1 MRIAVIGAGLAGVTT
16 AYELARDGHEVIVYE
31 RRGSIAAEG
40 SFAPACVLAPG
51 LWLAH
56 AAVGVQ
62 GGLERLPAKPS
73 AWRWLWHRWRSA
85 RQPAH
90 GVRLACL
97 RDLAQLSLERL
108 QAIQAAHQ
116 LEHDHHAGVM
126 ALMRT
131 PSHAARAQALLARH
145 ASMNLPVR
153 WLNSADEARAIEP
166 GLSPTLPLHGALYW
180 PAGQTAN
187 GRQFAHALKT
197 EALRLGAR
205 FQFQQEVTR
214 LTPAASGGR
223 HQVELQ
229 AERCSADLGESG
241 LGVSSTGATTI
252 ADEGP
257 QTFDAVV
264 LCSAEAASR
273 LLSGAARP
281 PIAWG
286 HVHSVT
292 APRHIAS
299 EASETF
305 GPRSAVLDPAAGIT
319 VGRMGDRLRVAGGAA
334 FGAAP
339 TRPSEPVLARLFA
352 ALEEAF
358 PGATRTARAQP
369 WVGRQSQLADGL
381 PAVGRAQAAGLWLNI
396 GHGPNAWAQTTACAR
411 LLADQMGGGPA
422 ACDCTAID
430 PARLR

>member
-1 MRIAVIGAGLAGVTT
+1 MRIAVTGAGLAGVTT

-31 RRGSIAAEG
+31 RHGSIAAEG

-56 AAVGVQ
+56 AAVSGL
-62 GGLERLPAKPS
+62 GGLDRVPAKPS
-73 AWRWLWHRWRSA
+73 AWPWVWQRWRSA

-90 GVRLACL
+90 GARLACL

-108 QAIQAAHQ
+108 QAIEAAHQ
-116 LEHDHHAGVM
+116 LEHEHHAGVM
-126 ALMRT
+126 ALMRA
-131 PSHAARAQALLARH
+131 PGHAARARGLLAKH

-153 WLNSADEARAIEP
+153 WLSAEEARAIEP

-180 PAGQTAN
+180 PTGQTAN

-214 LTPAASGGR
+214 LTPAAGGAR

-229 AERCSADLGESG
+229 AERSSTDLGESG

-273 LLSGAARP
+273 LLAGPARP
-281 PIAWG
+281 RIAWG

-292 APRHIAS
+292 APRHIAT

-334 FGAAP
+334 FGTAP

-352 ALEEAF
+352 ALEETF

-369 WVGRQSQLADGL
+369 WVGRQSQLVDGL

-396 GHGPNAWAQTTACAR
+396 GHGPNAWAQTTACAQ
-411 LLADQMGGGPA
+411 LLADQLAGRPA
-422 ACDCTAID
+422 VFDCTTID

>member
-1 MRIAVIGAGLAGVTT
+1 MRVAVIGAGLAGVTT

-56 AAVGVQ
+56 AAVGGQ
-62 GGLERLPAKPS
+62 DGLERLPAKPS
-73 AWRWLWHRWRSA
+73 AWPWLWRRWRAA

-90 GVRLACL
+90 RARLDCL
-97 RDLAQLSLERL
+97 RHLAQLSLERL
-108 QAIQAAHQ
+108 QAIEAAHQ
-116 LEHDHHAGVM
+116 LEHEHHAGVM

-131 PSHAARAQALLARH
+131 PSHATRAQALLAKY
-145 ASMNLPVR
+145 ASMNLPAR
-153 WLNSADEARAIEP
+153 WLSAEEARTVEP
-166 GLSPTLPLHGALYW
+166 GLSPKLPLHGALYW
-180 PAGQTAN
+180 PTGQTAN
-187 GRQFAHALKT
+187 GRQFAHALKA
-197 EALRLGAR
+197 EAQRLGTR
-205 FQFQQEVTR
+205 FQFQQEVSR
-214 LTPAASGGR
+214 LSPAAAGGR
-223 HQVELQ
+223 QQVELQ
-229 AERCSADLGESG
+229 AERNRDLGESS
-241 LGVSSTGATTI
+241 LGNTSTVATTI

-273 LLSGAARP
+273 LLTGAARP
-281 PIAWG
+281 RVAWG

-292 APRHIAS
+292 APRHIAA

-305 GPRSAVLDPAAGIT
+305 GPRGAVLDPAAGIT

-334 FGAAP
+334 FGTAP
-339 TRPSEPVLARLFA
+339 SRPSEPMLARLYA
-352 ALEEAF
+352 TLEETF

-381 PAVGRAQAAGLWLNI
+381 PAVGRAQAAGTWLNI
-396 GHGPNAWAQTTACAR
+396 GRGPNAWAQTTACAR
-411 LLADQMGGGPA
+411 LLADQIAGRPA
-422 ACDCTAID
+422 TFDCATID

>member
-16 AYELARDGHEVIVYE
+16 AYELARDGHEVTVYE

-40 SFAPACVLAPG
+40 SFAPVCVLAPG

-56 AAVGVQ
+56 AAVGGH
-62 GGLERLPAKPS
+62 GGLERLPAKPA
-73 AWRWLWHRWRSA
+73 AWPWLWRRWRSA

-90 GVRLACL
+90 VARLTCL
-97 RDLAQLSLERL
+97 RDLPQLSLARI
-108 QAIQAAHQ
+108 QAIEAAHQ
-116 LEHDHHAGVM
+116 LEHEHHAGVM

-131 PSHAARAQALLARH
+131 PSHATRAQGLLAKH
-145 ASMNLPVR
+145 ASMNLPAR
-153 WLNSADEARAIEP
+153 WLSADEARTIEP
-166 GLSPTLPLHGALYW
+166 GLSPTLLLHGALYW

-187 GRQFAHALKT
+187 GRQFAHALKA

-214 LTPAASGGR
+214 LSSAAGGAR

-229 AERCSADLGESG
+229 TERCRDLGESS
-241 LGVSSTGATTI
+241 LSVSSTGATTI

-257 QTFDAVV
+257 QTFDAAV

-273 LLSGAARP
+273 LLAGPARP
-281 PIAWG
+281 RVAWG

-292 APRHIAS
+292 APRHVAA

-305 GPRSAVLDPAAGIT
+305 GPRGAVLDPAASLT

-334 FGAAP
+334 FGTAP
-339 TRPSEPVLARLFA
+339 SRPSEPVLARLFA
-352 ALEEAF
+352 ALETTF

-411 LLADQMGGGPA
+411 LLADQMAGRPA
-422 ACDCTAID
+422 AFDCSAID